1 MKINA
6 SVLSDA
12 DIQSVSPALARF
24 GNDVISG
31 ELWQRN
37 DLSARDRSIV
47 TLAILVAR
55 NQPTELKHYVEVAL
69 ECGVTPAEISEEMT
83 HLAFYSGWPNA
94 FSAVGVV
101 GEVLQG
107 RKA

>member
-1 MKINA
+1 
-6 SVLSDA
+6 
-12 DIQSVSPALARF
+12 
-24 GNDVISG
+24 
-31 ELWQRN
+31 
-37 DLSARDRSIV
+37 
-47 TLAILVAR
+47 
-55 NQPTELKHYVEVAL
+55 VEVAL
-69 ECGVTPAEISEEMT
+69 ECGVTPAEISEVMT